1 MFARLPR
8 LRWRARH
15 DLPWQGAAA
24 FALSSGKRGLFGS
37 AEMFCEKQTFRGTM
51 TLRAGD
57 PSMKTKFAGFFLA
70 AALICAPSLCF
81 AGGKGTV
88 ERIKV
93 HGKSLEGNLEGDSPD
108 RDVSI
113 YLPASYASEK
123 TRRYPVI
130 YMLHGFTDSDDK
142 WFGFTKHWINL
153 PTILDKTFGEPG
165 TREMIVVM
173 PNAFTRYQGSMYS
186 NSVTTGNWEDFIVRE
201 LVPYIDAHYRT
212 FPQTASRGLAGHSMG
227 GYGALRIGMRHP
239 EVFSTVYVLSACCMA
254 VPDAGIAAGSK
265 KAEAVKDP
273 AQVDQADFMTKATLA
288 SAAAW
293 SPDPQNSPLYL
304 ALPTKDGELQPAVIA
319 KWHANAPLS
328 MIDQYIGNLR
338 QLKGIGFDAG
348 DHDEGI
354 AARTLELDRLLT
366 SYHIPHQFEIYEGDH
381 LNHIADRIETKLIP
395 FFSGNLAFA
404 PVNPVR

>member
-1 MFARLPR
+1 
-8 LRWRARH
+8 
-15 DLPWQGAAA
+15 
-24 FALSSGKRGLFGS
+24 
-37 AEMFCEKQTFRGTM
+37 
-51 TLRAGD
+51 
-57 PSMKTKFAGFFLA
+57 MKTKFAGLFVA
-70 AALICAPSLCF
+70 VALILVPSSCCA
-81 AGGKGTV
+81 AGKGTV

-113 YLPASYASEK
+113 YFPASYASEE

-153 PTILDKTFGEPG
+153 PAILDKTFGEPG

-173 PNAFTRYQGSMYS
+173 PNAFTCYQGSMYS
-186 NSVTTGNWEDFIVRE
+186 NSATTGNWEDFIVRE
-201 LVPYIDAHYRT
+201 LVSYIDAHYRT
-212 FPQTASRGLAGHSMG
+212 LPQAASRGLAGHSMG

-239 EVFSTVYVLSACCMA
+239 EVFSSVYVLSACCMA
-254 VPDAGIAAGSK
+254 VPDTGIAAGSK
-265 KAEAVKDP
+265 KAEAIKDP

-293 SPDPQNSPLYL
+293 SPDPQNPPLYL
-304 ALPTKDGELQPAVIA
+304 ALPTKDSELQPAVIA

-338 QLKGIGFDAG
+338 QMKGLAIDAG
-348 DHDEGI
+348 DRDEGI
-354 AARTLELDRLLT
+354 AAHTRDLDRVLT

-381 LNHIADRIETKLIP
+381 LNHIADRVETQLIP
-395 FFSGNLAFA
+395 FFSSQLAFA
-404 PVNPVR
+404 PVKPAR